1 MKRLIAVWATI
12 LVVAVV
18 VAIPAL
24 AQDIPDATDTP
35 PGKAPGEEQVKS
47 NEPVAP
53 PEVSPS
59 PAAPP
64 ETTLPEPPPLEAPYS
79 DVPSSDIPPPPD
91 APPPNFGEQKA
102 SDEGEA
108 NEVIEDQGAG
118 SEVVREPGD
127 QEVGRTQ
134 DEEIEEQAV
143 EDREVELVGI
153 GKAGIGKA
161 GIGKDEEDEDEKGDP
176 KQETEQDADSG
187 DVDQSVDVINTGDN
201 VNLCLGVLQAAN
213 TGNAQNAQGVV
224 QDGSEADEVE
234 LEGGSSITITPQL
247 IVDCRQIIYQ
257 IVMGQQ
263 PGSGSGDRN
272 AVLRGGGNVP
282 GFGQLG
288 IGTNRAALK
297 VAGTSRG
304 AGLSKA
310 AARRSLPRTGGGA
323 LLGLGAGVLLVAGGL
338 SVRKIF
344 R

>member
-53 PEVSPS
+53 PDVSPP

-64 ETTLPEPPPLEAPYS
+64 PPAPSLETSPPEAPTPDALPSYVPPPG
-79 DVPSSDIPPPPD
+79 I
-91 APPPNFGEQKA
+91 GEQKA
-102 SDEGEA
+102 GDES
-108 NEVIEDQGAG
+108 EVIEEQGPG
-118 SEVVREPGD
+118 SVPARGPGD
-127 QEVGRTQ
+127 PEVGSQ
-134 DEEIEEQAV
+134 QAEEIEDQAA
-143 EDREVELVGI
+143 EDREVEF
-153 GKAGIGKA
+153 AGIGKVGFGKA
-161 GIGKDEEDEDEKGDP
+161 GLWKDEDEEDEDEKGDP

>member
-24 AQDIPDATDTP
+24 AQEIPDATDTP

-53 PEVSPS
+53 PDVSPP
-59 PAAPP
+59 PA
-64 ETTLPEPPPLEAPYS
+64 T
-79 DVPSSDIPPPPD
+79 PPPPAPSLETSPPEAPTPD
-91 APPPNFGEQKA
+91 ALPSYVPPPGIGEQKA
-102 SDEGEA
+102 GDES
-108 NEVIEDQGAG
+108 EVIEEQGPG
-118 SEVVREPGD
+118 SVPARGPGD
-127 QEVGRTQ
+127 PEVGSQ
-134 DEEIEEQAV
+134 QAEEIEDQAA
-143 EDREVELVGI
+143 EDREVEFAGIGKVGI
-153 GKAGIGKA
+153 GKAGLWKDE
-161 GIGKDEEDEDEKGDP
+161 DEEDEDEKGDP